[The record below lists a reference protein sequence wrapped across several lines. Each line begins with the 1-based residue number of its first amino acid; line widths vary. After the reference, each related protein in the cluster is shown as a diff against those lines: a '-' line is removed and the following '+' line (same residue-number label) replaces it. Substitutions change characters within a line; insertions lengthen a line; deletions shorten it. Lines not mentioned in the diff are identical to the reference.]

1 MSPRPDVTAER
12 RSQILEAATQVFSQM
27 GLDQARMDDIVAAS
41 GLSKGALYWYFK
53 SKDEIIAAIL
63 DSVFTR
69 EITQL
74 QALLAAEGP
83 VYDRLLR
90 FVQHT
95 AADLKAMTHLAPIV
109 YEFYALAFRNE
120 AVRKVLQNDLRRYV
134 TFAEPLIQQ
143 GIDRGEFGR
152 LDARQGANALAAL
165 IEGTL
170 LLWVIDPASVDLE
183 TQIEAA
189 ARLFLAGL
197 QVKAPLAAP

>member
-12 RSQILEAATQVFSQM
+12 RSQILEAATQVFSRM
-27 GLDQARMDDIVAAS
+27 GLDQARMDDIVAAA

-69 EITQL
+69 EITEL
-74 QALLAAEGP
+74 QALLEAEGP
-83 VYDRLLR
+83 VHDRLLR

-120 AVRKVLQNDLRRYV
+120 AVRTVLQNDLRRYV

-152 LDARQGANALAAL
+152 IDARQGANALAAVV
-165 IEGTL
+165 EGTL
-170 LLWVIDPASVDLE
+170 LLWVIDPASIDLE
-183 TQIEAA
+183 AQIEAA
-189 ARLFLAGL
+189 ARLLLAGL